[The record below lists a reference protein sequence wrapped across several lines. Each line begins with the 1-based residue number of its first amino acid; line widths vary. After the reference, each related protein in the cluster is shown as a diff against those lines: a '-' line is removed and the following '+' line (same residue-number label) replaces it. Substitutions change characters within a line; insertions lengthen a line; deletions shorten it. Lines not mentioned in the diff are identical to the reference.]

1 MNQFVQGQK
10 KVWEKTA
17 EYPGKPVET
26 VRKHYENRRSSLRR
40 RIKSQAQPVNELIDI
55 NSKYNEYNI
64 KFLYPILKSNVDI
77 KVQKRKT
84 PSTTLTEATQE
95 ESRKW

>member
-1 MNQFVQGQK
+1 M
-10 KVWEKTA
+10 
-17 EYPGKPVET
+17 
-26 VRKHYENRRSSLRR
+26 
-40 RIKSQAQPVNELIDI
+40 NELIDI

-64 KFLYPILKSNVDI
+64 KYLYPILKSNVDI

-95 ESRKW
+95 ESRKWWVYLIVKTTQVPFYLFV